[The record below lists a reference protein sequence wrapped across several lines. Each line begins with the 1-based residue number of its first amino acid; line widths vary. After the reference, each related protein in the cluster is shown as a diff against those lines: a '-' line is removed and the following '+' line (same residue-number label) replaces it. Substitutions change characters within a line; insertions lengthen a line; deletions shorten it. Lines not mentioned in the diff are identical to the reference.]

1 VGVRSE
7 PPTSSLVRTLAA
19 LLPGRPLRVYP
30 AALSVEADA
39 LAWARAGAAAGS
51 VVTADYQVAPRG
63 RGGLEWEV
71 RPDRDAAFSVV
82 VRPELSEARE
92 GWLYSVATAALSDL
106 DEGATIRWP
115 DEVRRGGVMRARVGV
130 QAEAEDGVVSWAV
143 ISVLRRDVE
152 RAPAIAQAL
161 AAIERRLGQDPLE
174 VLDVIRSRVSTVG
187 RGVRARMVPM
197 GPSGVV
203 HEGEA
208 IGVRDDGG
216 LAIRTA
222 GGSLLRIVP
231 QAVGLIDEFTR
242 EPIGDE
248 PFRDER

>member
-1 VGVRSE
+1 VGVSG
-7 PPTSSLVRTLAA
+7 PPTTSLVRTLPA

-30 AALSVEADA
+30 AVLSAEADA

-71 RPDRDAAFSVV
+71 RPERDAAFSVV
-82 VRPELSEARE
+82 VRPELPEARE
-92 GWLYSVATAALSDL
+92 GWLYPVATAALSDL
-106 DEGATIRWP
+106 EEGATIRWP
-115 DEVRRGGVMRARVGV
+115 DEVHRGGVLRARVGV
-130 QAEAEDGVVSWAV
+130 QTDAEDGVLCWAV

-152 RAPAIAQAL
+152 RAPAIAEAL
-161 AAIERRLGQDPLE
+161 AAIERRLRQDPLE
-174 VLDVIRSRVSTVG
+174 VLEVNRSRASTIG
-187 RGVRARMVPM
+187 RRVRARMAPM

-208 IGVRDDGG
+208 VGVRDDGG
-216 LAIRTA
+216 LAIRTT

-231 QAVGLIDEFTR
+231 QALGLIDELGD

-248 PFRDER
+248 PPGDAR